1 MIKEVEG
8 SSLKNLRVQILLII
22 CLCFL
27 GLSSIV
33 GATESLYD
41 IAYQTYI
48 YAYPM
53 VLTKATQL
61 TQNIPDNQFLHY
73 RDVPSPSN
81 RDVVRPNRD
90 TMYSLAWLNLNEGPI
105 LLTVPQ
111 TRGHYYLVQLMD
123 MWTDTFASPG
133 SRTTGSEGGQ
143 FLIVGP
149 NWNGQLPDAT
159 DPKIKEFINDFRL
172 IKSPTNQVWIVC
184 RDEIG
189 NEEDYSDLHAIQDGY
204 RLEQIGNPT
213 DLPAQAELAP
223 REDPRFLALTQMI
236 ENSKMIPPQIIA
248 QMDAGTFFETFAELM
263 IDNPPHIQDWP
274 IVALMS
280 QIGIQPGKQF
290 DFHSVEQN
298 VQDTIRQAA
307 QDAQKNIQVQIPFP
321 VVDNWRFMTQ
331 HSGSYGTS
339 YLFRAAIA
347 YIELGAN
354 LPEDAVYP
362 VTHID
367 CNSDVLDGSKNYVVH
382 FEPGQ
387 IPPTYSFWS
396 LTVYDSSGY
405 LVENPM
411 KRYNL
416 NSKQNELKLNP
427 DGSLDIYLQSTSP
440 GPEWEPN
447 WLPVPASGRFDLT
460 LRIYWPKRGVL
471 DGTWKLPKVCPR

>member
-111 TRGHYYLVQLMD
+111 TQGHYYLVQLMD

-184 RDEIG
+184 PGEIG
-189 NEEDYSDLHAIQDGY
+189 MKKTILTFTPYKMAIAWSK
-204 RLEQIGNPT
+204 LEI
-213 DLPAQAELAP
+213 P
-223 REDPRFLALTQMI
+223 RISPLQPNSPSGRSSFSCLTQMI
-236 ENSKMIPPQIIA
+236 EN
-248 QMDAGTFFETFAELM
+248 
-263 IDNPPHIQDWP
+263 
-274 IVALMS
+274 
-280 QIGIQPGKQF
+280 
-290 DFHSVEQN
+290 
-298 VQDTIRQAA
+298 R
-307 QDAQKNIQVQIPFP
+307 
-321 VVDNWRFMTQ
+321 
-331 HSGSYGTS
+331 
-339 YLFRAAIA
+339 
-347 YIELGAN
+347 
-354 LPEDAVYP
+354 
-362 VTHID
+362 
-367 CNSDVLDGSKNYVVH
+367 
-382 FEPGQ
+382 
-387 IPPTYSFWS
+387 
-396 LTVYDSSGY
+396 
-405 LVENPM
+405 
-411 KRYNL
+411 
-416 NSKQNELKLNP
+416 
-427 DGSLDIYLQSTSP
+427 
-440 GPEWEPN
+440 
-447 WLPVPASGRFDLT
+447 
-460 LRIYWPKRGVL
+460 
-471 DGTWKLPKVCPR
+471 